1 VTDLAPSSARRR
13 LDAALAGLATAL
25 RGATAHPDEGQCA
38 CHWGSAEELALLK
51 VPDVALDPDL
61 LRRTWQAPDW
71 DDKGSVLRR
80 ILPQLAV
87 SLIADGRGAAFRL
100 DEIGVVLSRGRWQE
114 WPAAQAAAVEE
125 FLHAWWA
132 QSLTAP
138 HPEEPP
144 HLALALCV
152 EASGELAPWLAD
164 WAALA
169 HPSADRRLATA
180 VEYWADELLRDE
192 LPWYT
197 WHDAAALR
205 AELAAWLV
213 DHAPARLRAQGA
225 PAELLHLVRLIGL
238 DTAARWDD
246 PHIDAWV

>member
-1 VTDLAPSSARRR
+1 MTDLDPTSARRR

-25 RGATAHPDEGQCA
+25 RGATAHPDEAQCE

-51 VPDVALDPDL
+51 VPDVPLDPDL

-87 SLIADGRGAAFRL
+87 SLTAGREHPEYFL
-100 DEIGVVLSRGRWQE
+100 DEVGVALGRGRWPE
-114 WPAAQAAAVEE
+114 WPAPQAAAVEE

-132 QSLTAP
+132 YSLLAAA
-138 HPEEPP
+138 PEEPP
-144 HLALALCV
+144 HLLLVLCV
-152 EASGELAPWLAD
+152 EASGELTPWLAA
-164 WAALA
+164 WAALE
-169 HPSADRRLATA
+169 HPAADRRLAA
-180 VEYWADELLRDE
+180 ALEYWADELIRDE
-192 LPWYT
+192 LPWFT
-197 WHDAAALR
+197 WHDAPALR

-213 DHAPARLRAQGA
+213 DHAPARLRAQES

-238 DTAARWDD
+238 DSAARWDD
-246 PHIDAWV
+246 PHIDVWL